1 MQRFHEKR
9 EALIILPKPRP
20 ANVFKLAEAVG
31 VQLPGAP
38 AQLYLDIMA
47 GEFQWGEFA
56 KSPENEIEEVKQKIV
71 TLRERRNFIMDF
83 NQVLVEWDKEKAQIP
98 NYKTEIF
105 KLYDMN

>member
-1 MQRFHEKR
+1 M
-9 EALIILPKPRP
+9 PKPRP

-56 KSPENEIEEVKQKIV
+56 KSPENEIEEVKQKRFELV
-71 TLRERRNFIMDF
+71 
-83 NQVLVEWDKEKAQIP
+83 VLGVVGLVRMAAGAFQAI
-98 NYKTEIF
+98 
-105 KLYDMN
+105 L